1 MDREGG
7 TSMRVLLATDGSA
20 SADRA
25 RDLVATLTWPRGTV
39 VRVVIAVEPHL
50 EMLAAPFA
58 MTPSNVIDDLDAE
71 LLRHAEGTLDAAELV
86 LRAAGLTVERLVLPE
101 RAADAI
107 VEQAREWGASLV
119 VLGNR
124 GHSSMASMI
133 LGSTSAEVVDH
144 APCPVLVARER
155 AVDEVVLGVDGSPG
169 AQLAEHLLTDWPMFH
184 RLPASVVAIA
194 TTGVPWNPGMA
205 SGLYDAVVESYAHD
219 VDAARRE
226 VAELADGVAARLRG
240 AGVATTAHV
249 REGDPAA
256 ELVSF
261 ARGRSRPLLVL
272 GSRGHTG
279 LARLLLG
286 GVARNVLYHAPGSV
300 LIVRQGVPVKPE
312 PADEAGE
319 VVSVR

>member
-1 MDREGG
+1 
-7 TSMRVLLATDGSA
+7 MRVLLATDGSA

-25 RDLVATLTWPRGTV
+25 RDLIATLSWPRGTV
-39 VRVVIAVEPHL
+39 VRVVAAVEPHL

-58 MTPSNVIDDLDAE
+58 MSPSNVVDDLDAE
-71 LLRHAEGTLDAAELV
+71 LLAHAETTLDAAERV
-86 LRAAGLTVERLVLPE
+86 LGEAGLIVERLMLRE

-107 VEQAREWGASLV
+107 VDQAREWRACLV

-124 GHSSMASMI
+124 GHSTLSSMI

-144 APCPVLVARER
+144 APCPVLVARDR
-155 AVDEVVLGVDGSPG
+155 AIDEVIIGVDGSPG
-169 AQLAEHLLTDWPMFH
+169 ARLAEHLLTDWPMFH
-184 RLPASVVAIA
+184 HLPAAVVSVA
-194 TTGVPWNPGMA
+194 TTGIPWDPGMA
-205 SGLYDAVVESYAHD
+205 TGLYDAVVESYARD

-226 VAELADGVAARLRG
+226 VAEIAENAAARLRE
-240 AGVATTAHV
+240 AGVAAVAHV
-249 REGDPAA
+249 REGDAAA
-256 ELVSF
+256 ELVAF

-286 GVARNVLYHAPGSV
+286 GVARNVLYHAAGSV
-300 LIVRQGVPVKPE
+300 LVVREGVPVVPE

-319 VVSVR
+319 LVSL